1 MTTKWLIKIIIRET
15 QSWLKNSLLR
25 FVSLHINSLYKFTT
39 YIKEIIYKLKFVY
52 KENTTNSFELNQDLF
67 L

>member
-1 MTTKWLIKIIIRET
+1 MTTKWLIKIIIHET

>member
-39 YIKEIIYKLKFVY
+39 YIKYQGNHL
-52 KENTTNSFELNQDLF
+52 
-67 L
+67 